1 MLISNSEFLRTEIM
15 DVLRAFG
22 AEEENFTHYFSCAGG
37 KFYNSIEYNGV
48 FYDFEEEYGEADEI
62 VFKRLA
68 KRSCKLAFYK
78 VLSQF
83 KGGLAWG
90 ALTGIRPTKMAYQ
103 EQSAGRDFKQLFKKL

>member
-48 FYDFEEEYGEADEI
+48 FYDFEEEYGEAE
-62 VFKRLA
+62 FRQRLEEFLA
-68 KRSCKLAFYK
+68 HPQRREALCRAARETGEEYSAQRFAQRVETIYLEQIERSSLRRIPA
-78 VLSQF
+78 
-83 KGGLAWG
+83 
-90 ALTGIRPTKMAYQ
+90 
-103 EQSAGRDFKQLFKKL
+103 